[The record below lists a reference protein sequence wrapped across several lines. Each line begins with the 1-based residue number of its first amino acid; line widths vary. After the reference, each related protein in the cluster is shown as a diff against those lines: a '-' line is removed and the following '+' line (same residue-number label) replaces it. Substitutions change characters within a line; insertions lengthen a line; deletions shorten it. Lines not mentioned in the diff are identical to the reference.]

1 MEPMLRRWR
10 QCRMYQLT
18 SPLWYVRMMH
28 AKWHCTPSS
37 AITRKTA
44 QIISTKN
51 VLSKFNHDWTK
62 YTTLRV
68 LTRPTAPTL
77 TGTIFELGLDHN
89 LTNLKL
95 AINPDKNCARTD
107 RQTHTR
113 TDEAVTICC
122 PQNNFLGSIKSSAP
136 KNLPILCTQTFLYVW

>member
-62 YTTLRV
+62 YTTLRANCPHPGCHV
-68 LTRPTAPTL
+68 FQQ

-89 LTNLKL
+89 LTHCD
-95 AINPDKNCARTD
+95 PDSNSNDLT
-107 RQTHTR
+107 
-113 TDEAVTICC
+113 
-122 PQNNFLGSIKSSAP
+122 LGKM
-136 KNLPILCTQTFLYVW
+136 F